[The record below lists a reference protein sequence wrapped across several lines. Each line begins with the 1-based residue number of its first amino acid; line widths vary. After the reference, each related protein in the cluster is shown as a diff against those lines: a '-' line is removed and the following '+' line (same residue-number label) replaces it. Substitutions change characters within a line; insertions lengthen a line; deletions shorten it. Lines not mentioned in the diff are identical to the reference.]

1 MIPKYYKTCPDYY
14 ILNLVQGRLGQ
25 VSLGFVGLK
34 GVRKIS
40 PESPWNNCRR
50 QLFQGGSGRHSI
62 GQVRLRL
69 GLGLG
74 LGLKLGLGLGLGL
87 GIGLGLGLDL
97 AIQTRLGQVR
107 SDQVISIFSRLQYS
121 GQVLQY
127 SGQLFGCSTQ
137 GTFCSTHSYKPSQQS
152 MRLRDV

>member
-1 MIPKYYKTCPDYY
+1 MIPKYYKIYPDYY
-14 ILNLVQGRLGQ
+14 ILNLVQERLGY
-25 VSLGFVGLK
+25 VTLGFVGLK
-34 GVRKIS
+34 GV
-40 PESPWNNCRR
+40 R

-121 GQVLQY
+121 VQVLQY

-137 GTFCSTHSYKPSQQS
+137 GTFCSTHSYKPSKTKYA
-152 MRLRDV
+152 